1 MYKVSWLWVIFSRRP
16 LCSVGTQCCYQ
27 LLFVYVAVYLGAE
40 LIWLEPAKG
49 PQKVIRI
56 LDPGCRRIGQC
67 RCVGHVSQNVLRG
80 RILTLEGKG
89 R

>member
-1 MYKVSWLWVIFSRRP
+1 MYKIPWLWVIFSRRS
-16 LCSVGTQCCYQ
+16 LSSVGTQCCNQ

-40 LIWLEPAKG
+40 LIWLEPAKRS
-49 PQKVIRI
+49 QKVIGI

-67 RCVGHVSQNVLRG
+67 RCVGHIGQDVLRG
-80 RILTLEGKG
+80 RVLTLEGKE

>member
-1 MYKVSWLWVIFSRRP
+1 MHKVPWLWVIFSRKP
-16 LCSVGTQCCYQ
+16 LSSVGTQCCNQ

-40 LIWLEPAKG
+40 LIRLEPAKR

-67 RCVGHVSQNVLRG
+67 RCVGHVGQDVLRG
-80 RILTLEGKG
+80 RVLTLEGKK